1 MFSRRT
7 KKLVLKINFL
17 TTSKYSVNKN
27 KMDNDNEKLI
37 KKEEN
42 VKTKED
48 IDEAS
53 DNYYC
58 CALVTIIVLIC
69 ICLLVFVFYLV
80 AIDK

>member
-1 MFSRRT
+1 
-7 KKLVLKINFL
+7 
-17 TTSKYSVNKN
+17 
-27 KMDNDNEKLI
+27 MDNDNEKLI

>member
-1 MFSRRT
+1 ME
-7 KKLVLKINFL
+7 
-17 TTSKYSVNKN
+17 
-27 KMDNDNEKLI
+27 NDNEKLI
-37 KKEEN
+37 KKDEN

-48 IDEAS
+48 VDDGS

-69 ICLLVFVFYLV
+69 LCLLVFIFYLV